1 MGEEVTKGIYKRAG
15 GDELKDRLETLARLQ
30 ALPLPKKIALSVAIL
45 ERGKMETQGAPA
57 CILYSGGKD
66 STVLL
71 HLVPHVY
78 ARPLVMYNNTG
89 LAEPRLVQY
98 IRARTRGLDY
108 VETEP
113 DEDAFT
119 MWQRTKYWPLFGKR
133 SFTAR
138 CRNCPGL
145 HVSPVQC
152 CYQLKEA
159 PANRIMKSRGIRLAI
174 WGNRADESSR
184 RKFMFCDSGT
194 LFKPKKYPWHQCYP
208 LAFWTQKD
216 ILNYLEEYEPD
227 YPHSVSTEAGCWPCC
242 TDITRT
248 PNNIQ
253 RLFKTDRT
261 KFDRMILG
269 GFGEI
274 ILKAKGIK
282 SADVE
287 YYLRESP
294 EIFLKI

>member
-1 MGEEVTKGIYKRAG
+1 MTKGIYRRVV
-15 GDELKDRLETLARLQ
+15 GDELKERLEQLASLQ
-30 ALPLPKKIALSVAIL
+30 ALPMPKKIEMAVAIL
-45 ERGKMETQGAPA
+45 ERGKRETGGAPA
-57 CILYSGGKD
+57 CVLYSGGKD

-71 HLVPHVY
+71 HIIKAIYP
-78 ARPLVMYNNTG
+78 RPLVMYNNTG

-98 IRARTRGLDY
+98 IRQRTRGLDY

-113 DEDAFT
+113 DEEAFT
-119 MWQRTKYWPLFGKR
+119 MWRRTNYWPLFGKR

-159 PANRIMKSRGIRLAI
+159 PANRVMKARGVRLAV
-174 WGNRADESSR
+174 WGNRADESAR

-194 LFKPKKYPWHQCYP
+194 LFKPKKYPWYQCYP
-208 LAFWTQKD
+208 LAFWTERD
-216 ILNYLEEYEPD
+216 VLDYLEEYEPD
-227 YPHSVSTEAGCWPCC
+227 YPHSISTEAGCWACC

-253 RLFKTDRT
+253 RLFKTDRAR
-261 KFDRMILG
+261 FEAMIRG
-269 GFGEI
+269 GFGEL
-274 ILKAKGIK
+274 ILRAKGIRNG
-282 SADVE
+282 DIE
-287 YYLRESP
+287 RFLRETP
-294 EIFLKI
+294 EIFLKV

>member
-1 MGEEVTKGIYKRAG
+1 MTKGIYKRVAG
-15 GDELKDRLETLARLQ
+15 EELKDRLEQLAKFQ
-30 ALPLPKKIALSVAIL
+30 ALPLPKKIALSLAIL
-45 ERGKMETQGAPA
+45 ERGKLETQSAPA

-78 ARPLVMYNNTG
+78 ARPIVMYNNTG

-113 DEDAFT
+113 DEEAFS
-119 MWQRTKYWPLFGKR
+119 MWQRTHYWPLFGKR

-138 CRNCPGL
+138 CRACPGL

-159 PANRIMKSRGIRLAI
+159 PANRVMKSRGVRLAI

-216 ILNYLEEYEPD
+216 VLAFLDEHEPD

-261 KFDRMILG
+261 KFERMIRG

-274 ILKAKGIK
+274 ILKAKGIRN
-282 SADVE
+282 ADVE
-287 YYLRESP
+287 YYLSQSP

>member
-1 MGEEVTKGIYKRAG
+1 MTKGIYKRAG
-15 GDELKDRLETLARLQ
+15 GEELKERLAQLATLQ
-30 ALPLPKKIALSVAIL
+30 ALPLPKKIEMSL
-45 ERGKMETQGAPA
+45 EIIRRGKEATDGAPA
-57 CILYSGGKD
+57 CVLYSGGKD
-66 STVLL
+66 STILI
-71 HLVPHVY
+71 HLVQKVY
-78 ARPLVMYNNTG
+78 ERPLFMYNNTG
-89 LAEPRLVQY
+89 LAERRLVQY
-98 IRARTRGLDY
+98 IRQRMRGLDFI
-108 VETEP
+108 ETEP
-113 DEDAFT
+113 DEEAFT
-119 MWQRTKYWPLFGKR
+119 MWKRTGYWPIFGKR

-159 PANRIMKSRGIRLAI
+159 PANRVMKERGIRLAI
-174 WGNRADESSR
+174 WGNRADESTR

-216 ILNYLEEYEPD
+216 VIAYLEDVEPD
-227 YPHSVSTEAGCWPCC
+227 YPHSMSTEAGCWACC

-253 RLFKTDRT
+253 RLFKTDRAR
-261 KFDRMILG
+261 FEYMIRN

-274 ILKAKGIK
+274 ILRAKGIK
-282 SADVE
+282 GGNVE
-287 YYLRESP
+287 ELLRESP
-294 EIFLKI
+294 QIFLKI

>member
-1 MGEEVTKGIYKRAG
+1 MTKGIYKRVA
-15 GDELKDRLETLARLQ
+15 GDELKERLATLAELQ
-30 ALPLPKKIALSVAIL
+30 ALPLPKKIEMSVEIIR
-45 ERGKMETQGAPA
+45 RGKEATDGAPA
-57 CILYSGGKD
+57 CVLYSGGKD
-66 STVLL
+66 STVLI
-71 HLVPHVY
+71 HLVEKIY
-78 ARPLVMYNNTG
+78 KRPLYMYNNTG

-98 IRARTRGLDY
+98 IRQRMRGLDFI
-108 VETEP
+108 ETQP
-113 DEDAFT
+113 DEEAFA
-119 MWQRTKYWPLFGKR
+119 MWRRTNYWPLFGKR

-159 PANRIMKSRGIRLAI
+159 PANRVMKERGIRLAI
-174 WGNRADESSR
+174 WGNRADESTR

-194 LFKPKKYPWHQCYP
+194 LFRPKKYPWHQCYP

-216 ILNYLEEYEPD
+216 VIDYLEEIEPD
-227 YPHSVSTEAGCWPCC
+227 YPHSVSTEAGCWACC

-253 RLFKTDRT
+253 RLFRADRA
-261 KFDRMILG
+261 KFESMIRG

-274 ILKAKGIK
+274 ILRAKDIK
-282 SADVE
+282 NGNIE
-287 YYLRESP
+287 KLLKENP
-294 EIFLKI
+294 QIFLKI